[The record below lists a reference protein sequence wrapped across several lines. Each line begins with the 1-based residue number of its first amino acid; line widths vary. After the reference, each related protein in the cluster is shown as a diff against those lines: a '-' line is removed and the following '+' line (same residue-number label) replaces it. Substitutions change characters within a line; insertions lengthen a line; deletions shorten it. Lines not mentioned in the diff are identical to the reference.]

1 MEAIL
6 EKTISMILDNI
17 EENIQTAVCWSR
29 FLGELYNYE
38 VINRKRMIE
47 ILNEFLEKACL

>member
-1 MEAIL
+1 MDAIL
-6 EKTISMILDNI
+6 EKTISMILGNI

-47 ILNEFLEKACL
+47 ILNSFLEKACL